1 MDDDGSPAPDCLQ
14 QLVGID
20 HPNLWYRAPLVLD
33 EENHELLAFA
43 LRPPDGN
50 SLLTTRVETVAAATD
65 GLIAGTACPFNG
77 VLIHHRVFET
87 IGFPLRQMFMWGDES
102 EFTLRAHR
110 AGFVATT
117 CVRAVHFHPRD
128 RMKSRTFH
136 FLGRTL
142 GVAHVGNPLRDYL
155 IVRNQAYISR
165 VYYGWWRAL
174 KHTGRY
180 TVFYLMEYG
189 VAAALRAC
197 RSGVAGMFGTLTGHK
212 KFLTKKA

>member
-1 MDDDGSPAPDCLQ
+1 M
-14 QLVGID
+14 
-20 HPNLWYRAPLVLD
+20 
-33 EENHELLAFA
+33 LAFA
-43 LRPPDGN
+43 LRLPNGG
-50 SLLTTRVETVAAATD
+50 SLLTTRTEAVAAATN
-65 GLIAGTACPFNG
+65 GLIAWVACQFNG
-77 VLIHHRVFET
+77 VLLHHRVFET

-110 AGFVATT
+110 AGFVAST

-128 RMKSRTFH
+128 RMKSRTFR
-136 FLGRTL
+136 FFGRTL

-180 TVFYLMEYG
+180 TAFYLMEYG
-189 VAAALRAC
+189 VAAAFDAC
-197 RSGVAGMFGTLTGHK
+197 CSGVAGMCGVLTGHK
-212 KFLTKKA
+212 KFPTKKA